1 MALSYV
7 QQGVIV
13 QDEFVKFLTV
23 GTGGQVEL
31 FAPYSDDQRI
41 DVQATI
47 KRRFVLPLAIQ
58 VKSSMELQRRYSL
71 LKVTFEV
78 SDEAFVSHDLYHY
91 FFAHLNPGWLGA
103 VDPVFFP
110 PSKEVHRHAD
120 PKRKANGN
128 RQIEFVAS
136 IQPSS
141 HDQWTPYRC
150 SQFELGERVR
160 EVIEQAQR
168 RRLSAAE
175 IPLPLFRV
183 PGLLWGGLR

>member
-13 QDEFVKFLTV
+13 QDEFVKFVTV

-47 KRRFVLPLAIQ
+47 KRRFLLPLAIQ
-58 VKSSMELQRRYSL
+58 VKSSMELQRKYSL

-78 SDEAFVSHDLYHY
+78 SDEALVSHDLYHY
-91 FFAHLNPGWLGA
+91 FFAHLNPGWLGV

-110 PSKEVHRHAD
+110 PSKLVHSHAD

-128 RQIEFVAS
+128 RQIESVAS
-136 IQPSS
+136 IQPRSR
-141 HDQWTPYRC
+141 DQWTPYRC
-150 SQFELGERVR
+150 SLFDLGERV
-160 EVIEQAQR
+160 EKVIERGQR
-168 RRLSAAE
+168 KGLTAETIPSA
-175 IPLPLFRV
+175 LFRA
-183 PGLLWGGLR
+183 PGLIWGGSR